1 MLQHLSCGQL
11 EEEVKL
17 RIQTQRIGLHVN
29 EESLHLK
36 LFGLK
41 SAIFFGAELQ
51 AFQWPNYVFSGFKQK
66 KLVLSRANQ
75 QPYP

>member
-1 MLQHLSCGQL
+1 MVLQRLSCGQL

-17 RIQTQRIGLHVN
+17 RIQTQRTGLHVS

-51 AFQWPNYVFSGFKQK
+51 AF
-66 KLVLSRANQ
+66 
-75 QPYP
+75 